1 MSTSTTG
8 AGQQDRKRLGVRLL
22 TPEGAVFDDVAYMVI
37 ATVQILAEQAELAD
51 EIDPERAQAAL
62 EKAEAALADAGD
74 DEVARAAAEA
84 AIRRARNRLE
94 VADR

>member
-1 MSTSTTG
+1 MEE
-8 AGQQDRKRLGVRLL
+8 DR
-22 TPEGAVFDDVAYMVI
+22 
-37 ATVQILAEQAELAD
+37 VQILAEQAELAD
-51 EIDPERAQAAL
+51 EIDPERARAAL
-62 EKAEAALADAGD
+62 GKAEAALADAGD